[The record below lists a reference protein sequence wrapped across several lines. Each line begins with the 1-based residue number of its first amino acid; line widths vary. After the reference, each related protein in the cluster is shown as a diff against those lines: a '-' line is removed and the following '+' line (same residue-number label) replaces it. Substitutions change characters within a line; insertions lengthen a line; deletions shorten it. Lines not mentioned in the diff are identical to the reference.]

1 MHVITSMCALNH
13 SNHCGLCT
21 EEPTA
26 TRENERS
33 SRASRPAVA
42 RAARAA
48 GARKRRNLLGVT
60 FRAGRF

>member
-13 SNHCGLCT
+13 SNHCGLYT

-33 SRASRPAVA
+33 SVRLHWIWTVLMVLV
-42 RAARAA
+42 
-48 GARKRRNLLGVT
+48 NYV
-60 FRAGRF
+60 